1 MQPLLRF
8 CLRGMGSCAGY
19 EEVSSKEIR
28 SGNTNQTNTRQSRFF
43 FPSKIKRRV
52 VCSKIQNWLFRRWL
66 LENQR
71 KFNYDVQIKNMTDDV
86 ACLGIAGPR
95 SREVLSKLT
104 SSDLRDEAFPY
115 LTFKTIELCGL
126 SVQACRFSFTG
137 KKIHISDVVIQINAE
152 DI

>member
-1 MQPLLRF
+1 MQNLLF
-8 CLRGMGSCAGY
+8 H
-19 EEVSSKEIR
+19 
-28 SGNTNQTNTRQSRFF
+28 
-43 FPSKIKRRV
+43 
-52 VCSKIQNWLFRRWL
+52 RWL

-71 KFNYDVQIKNMTDDV
+71 KFNYDVQIKNITDDV

-115 LTFKTIELCGL
+115 LAFKTVELCGL

-137 KKIHISDVVIQINAE
+137 KNIHISVVAIQINAD

>member
-1 MQPLLRF
+1 MF
-8 CLRGMGSCAGY
+8 
-19 EEVSSKEIR
+19 
-28 SGNTNQTNTRQSRFF
+28 
-43 FPSKIKRRV
+43 
-52 VCSKIQNWLFRRWL
+52 SKIQNLLFRRWL

-71 KFNYDVQIKNMTDDV
+71 KFNYDAQIKNITDDV

-115 LTFKTIELCGL
+115 LAFKTIELCGL

-137 KKIHISDVVIQINAE
+137 KNIHISDDVI
-152 DI
+152 

>member
-1 MQPLLRF
+1 MQAMKRQARRRLGAERQI
-8 CLRGMGSCAGY
+8 
-19 EEVSSKEIR
+19 KQIR
-28 SGNTNQTNTRQSRFF
+28 D
-43 FPSKIKRRV
+43 RV
-52 VCSKIQNWLFRRWL
+52 VFFHRWL

-71 KFNYDVQIKNMTDDV
+71 RFNYDVQIKNITDDV

-115 LTFKTIELCGL
+115 LAFKTIELCGL

-137 KKIHISDVVIQINAE
+137 KNIHICDVVI
-152 DI
+152 